1 MQKSIVLGVT
11 GGIGSGKSL
20 ICTIFSLMDIP
31 IYYADEQ
38 AKYVMGND
46 HDLIAQLKKAFGNE
60 AYDQQH
66 KLNRT
71 YLAKQ
76 VFSDADK
83 LTQLNALVHPA
94 VKKSFDNWCATHS
107 HYPIVAKEAALLL
120 ESGSYKSVDK
130 LIVVCSPLKL
140 KLQRI
145 LQRDSHRTEKD
156 VLAIMDKQ
164 WSDDKK
170 IEKADYII
178 QNDERELILTQ
189 INTVIADIK
198 KAVIG

>member
-38 AKYVMGND
+38 AKYVMEND
-46 HDLIAQLKKAFGNE
+46 HDLIAQLKKVFGNE
-60 AYDQQH
+60 AYDQHH

-83 LTQLNALVHPA
+83 LAQLNALVHPA

>member
-20 ICTIFSLMDIP
+20 VCYILSLMDIP

-38 AKYVMGND
+38 AKYLMVND
-46 HDLIAQLKKAFGNE
+46 LDLIAHIKKAFGNE
-60 AYDQQH
+60 VYDAH
-66 KLNRT
+66 DRLNRKH
-71 YLAKQ
+71 LAQQ

-94 VKKSFDNWCATHS
+94 VKKSFDNWCAAHS

-130 LIVVCSPLKL
+130 LIVVCSPLEL